1 MFGINYLKTGPT
13 HYVIHYQNGR
23 ICHSGTGLAFFYYR
37 PASTIAVVPVGSD
50 DVPFIFNEI
59 TADFQPITIQGQLTY
74 CITDAELVA
83 SLLDYT
89 IDGEVDHYLTDDPE
103 KLAQRLVNLVQVA
116 ARAEMQQRPLR
127 QATHASD
134 EVANRVLAA
143 VRQDPA
149 LAALGVEIL
158 TLTIL
163 AIKPTPETARALEA
177 KAREDLLQQA
187 DLAIYDRR
195 NASVEQERRI
205 KENELNTELAV
216 ESKKRQIR
224 EAKAEADLAV
234 EQKEQEIREIK
245 LAGQIKLE
253 NERKQFVIARTENAR
268 AEADVQAYAVA
279 AGLRPLQELDESTRQ
294 LLAMQSAEP
303 RLMVTMALK
312 EMAQNAAKIGQLNIS
327 PDLLE
332 ALMLRE

>member
-1 MFGINYLKTGPT
+1 
-13 HYVIHYQNGR
+13 
-23 ICHSGTGLAFFYYR
+23 
-37 PASTIAVVPVGSD
+37 
-50 DVPFIFNEI
+50 
-59 TADFQPITIQGQLTY
+59 
-74 CITDAELVA
+74 
-83 SLLDYT
+83 
-89 IDGEVDHYLTDDPE
+89 
-103 KLAQRLVNLVQVA
+103 
-116 ARAEMQQRPLR
+116 
-127 QATHASD
+127 
-134 EVANRVLAA
+134 
-143 VRQDPA
+143 QDPA

-177 KAREDLLQQA
+177 RAREELLQQA

-216 ESKKRQIR
+216 EAKKRQIR

-253 NERKQFVIARTENAR
+253 NERKQFVAARTENAR
-268 AEADVQAYAVA
+268 SEADVQAYAVA